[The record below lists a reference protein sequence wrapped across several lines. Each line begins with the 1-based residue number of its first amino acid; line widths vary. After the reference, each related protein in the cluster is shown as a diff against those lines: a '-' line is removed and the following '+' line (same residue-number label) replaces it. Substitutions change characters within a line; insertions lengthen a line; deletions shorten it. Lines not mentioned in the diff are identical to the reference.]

1 MEQTGNRNVVIYGL
15 GNTVFDM
22 IDYIRLRF
30 QVIGGSDSN
39 AEKRYVAEKLE
50 IPFILPEKLDMAEW
64 DYILITSVYDDE
76 IRGQLTEMGLAQ
88 EKILKRAQWCKML
101 FRHSFGNA
109 HCDKTFYLLSHSI
122 HIRDG
127 LFSYVFAFL
136 EQMDFVEKNGYIP
149 VVDMQ
154 NFPCQYL
161 DEDKIGMDNVWEH
174 YFLPLSKYS
183 LSEVYRS
190 QNVVLGY
197 DDNCYKGN
205 YEKKYDIQ
213 RMSELY
219 QKYIRYNE
227 KSVLAVQKEYEKNI
241 DSGKEMLGVLY
252 RGSDMSALKLKNH
265 PIQPTVDE
273 MISLI
278 HKYMKE
284 WKCERIFLSTED
296 AEAAERMK
304 EEFGTL
310 LSCTDQKRFGDTGE
324 TWLANINFDR
334 TNDRYLKGLE
344 YLITIEL
351 LSRCD
356 SLLAGICTGS
366 ICALI
371 MNNGRYKH
379 IQMVDKGEYK

>member
-1 MEQTGNRNVVIYGL
+1 MEQAGRRSVILYGL

-30 QVIGGSDSN
+30 RVIGCSDSN
-39 AEKRYVAEKLE
+39 VEKKDVAEKLGLAFV
-50 IPFILPEKLDMAEW
+50 PSGKLLAEKF

-76 IRGQLTEMGLAQ
+76 ISGQLIRMGLAQ
-88 EKILKRAQWCKML
+88 EKILKRMQWCKML
-101 FRHSFGNA
+101 FLHSFGECNY
-109 HCDKTFYLLSHSI
+109 DKTFYLLSHPI

-127 LFSYVFAFL
+127 LFSYLFAFL
-136 EQMDFVEKNGYIP
+136 EQMDFIEKNGMIP

-161 DEDKIGMDNVWEH
+161 GDDEIGKDNVWER
-174 YFLPLSKYS
+174 YFLPLSEYS
-183 LSEVYRS
+183 FTEVYHS

-205 YEKKYDIQ
+205 YEKKYDIK
-213 RMSELY
+213 RMSDLY
-219 QKYIRYNE
+219 QKYTRYNE
-227 KSVLAVQKEYEKNI
+227 KTALAVQTEYEKKI
-241 DSGKEMLGVLY
+241 DSTKKTLGVLY
-252 RGSDMSALKLKNH
+252 RGSDMNALKLKNH
-265 PIQPTVDE
+265 PVQPTVDE
-273 MISLI
+273 MILQV

-296 AEAAERMK
+296 ADAAERMRA
-304 EEFGTL
+304 EFGEL
-310 LSCTDQKRFGDTGE
+310 LSCTDQKRFSHTGK
-324 TWLANINFDR
+324 TWLANINFER
-334 TNDRYLKGLE
+334 PNDRYLKGLE

-366 ICALI
+366 ICAQI
-371 MNNGRYKH
+371 MNNGKYRH
-379 IQMVDKGEYK
+379 INMIDKGEY

>member
-1 MEQTGNRNVVIYGL
+1 MEQAGNRNVIIYGL

-30 QVIGGSDSN
+30 RVIGCSDSN
-39 AEKRYVAEKLE
+39 VEKKDAAEKLQL
-50 IPFILPEKLDMAEW
+50 PFISPEKLHVEQY

-76 IRGQLTEMGLAQ
+76 ISEQLTKMGLVQ

-101 FRHSFGNA
+101 FRHSFGNN

-127 LFSYVFAFL
+127 LFSYLFAFL
-136 EQMDFVEKNGYIP
+136 EQMDFIEKNGYIP

-161 DEDKIGMDNVWEH
+161 DEDKIGTENVWEH
-174 YFLPLSKYS
+174 YFLPLSGYS
-183 LSEVYRS
+183 LEEVYCSR
-190 QNVVLGY
+190 NVVLGY

-227 KSVLAVQKEYEKNI
+227 KVVLAVEKEYEKNM
-241 DSGKEMLGVLY
+241 DSKKETLGVLF

-265 PIQPTVDE
+265 PVQPTVDE

-296 AEAAERMK
+296 AGAVERMK
-304 EEFGTL
+304 AEFGTL
-310 LSCTDQKRFGDTGE
+310 LSCTDQKRFGDTGK

-366 ICALI
+366 ICAQI
-371 MNNGRYKH
+371 MNNGKYKH